1 MTTPPASALDAAP
14 TKATAW
20 LALGG
25 NLGNAQQ
32 TVLDA
37 IQSISRTPH
46 ITLQAASSLYRSA
59 PFEASGPDF
68 INAVVQ
74 VSTTLAPH
82 ALLAVCQHIENAAGR
97 QRPYRNAP
105 RTLDIDILLYGDVG
119 NTGNTGNAGR
129 AGNATVI
136 NTPALTLPHPRM
148 YQRAFVLLPL
158 AEIAPQHVTP
168 AQLQAVADQPIARL
182 PNTAPICL
190 V

>member
-1 MTTPPASALDAAP
+1 MRKPLVDTPADIPVNTPADAP
-14 TKATAW
+14 VSAW

-32 TVLDA
+32 NVLDA
-37 IQSISRTPH
+37 IDSISRTPH
-46 ITLQAASSLYRSA
+46 ISLQAASSLYRSP

-82 ALLAVCQHIENAAGR
+82 ALLAACQQIENAAGR
-97 QRPYRNAP
+97 LRPYRNAP
-105 RTLDIDILLYGDVG
+105 RTLDIDILLYG
-119 NTGNTGNAGR
+119 N

-136 NTPALTLPHPRM
+136 DTPALTLPHPRM

-158 AEIAPQHVTP
+158 AEIAPQHVSP
-168 AQLQAVADQPIARL
+168 AQLQAIASQPITKL
-182 PNTAPICL
+182 PAT

>member
-1 MTTPPASALDAAP
+1 MRKPLVDTPADIPVNTPADAP
-14 TKATAW
+14 VSAW

-32 TVLDA
+32 NVLDA
-37 IQSISRTPH
+37 IESISRTPH
-46 ITLQAASSLYRSA
+46 ISLQAASSLYRSP

-82 ALLAVCQHIENAAGR
+82 ALLAACQQIENAAGR
-97 QRPYRNAP
+97 LRPYRNAP
-105 RTLDIDILLYGDVG
+105 RTLDIDILLYG
-119 NTGNTGNAGR
+119 N

-136 NTPALTLPHPRM
+136 DTPALTLPHPRM
-148 YQRAFVLLPL
+148 YQRAFVLRPL
-158 AEIAPQHVTP
+158 ADVAPQRVP
-168 AQLQAVADQPIARL
+168 AQALQAVAQQAIERL
-182 PNTAPICL
+182 ADSPF